1 MKPPWSV
8 VKHPLL
14 SEKSMKKQDAGVYTF
29 AVDRDANKPEIKHA
43 IEQIYGVKVETVQ
56 TIMIKGKIQRT
67 RNFVMTGRRKDWK
80 KAYVKLK
87 PGFRLDII

>member
-1 MKPPWSV
+1 MRPAWSV

-14 SEKSMKKQDAGVYTF
+14 SEKSMKKKDAGVYTF
-29 AVDRDANKPEIKHA
+29 AVDLKANKAEIKHA
-43 IEQIYGVKVETVQ
+43 IEQIYGVKVEAVR
-56 TIMIKGKIQRT
+56 TIVNKGKIKRA
-67 RNFVMTGRRKDWK
+67 RNFVMRGRRKDWK